1 MNILIV
7 NAYKRSLNYKNKFTS
22 FCDIIKNIIKK
33 VSENSGIDNFYFIYR
48 TPNTINDFIYN
59 YECNPGEET
68 KENLINKKNFDQ
80 IDMIFIDGNEK
91 YLPWEEKGYR
101 LSEFIRLC
109 KATNKIL
116 FAAGVALEILIY
128 YLATGSNNLFNF
140 INSKGEIQA
149 IEEIDKIPH
158 NFLKN
163 LKKND
168 YFLDYVTG
176 DILEYHIINKTW
188 IPIMNIGLH
197 KQIAA
202 EKFISRGKFILP
214 DNFKGK
220 DFIKYNK
227 TIISNCHEILN
238 VVTRQ
243 YLSHYLVE
251 SLPNEFV
258 GYTSLTWFPHFFN
271 VFYRKYHF
279 KAICQ
284 SDKGISVIEH
294 ENSVGV
300 AFHPQTNYRETVL
313 LLENF
318 IRQKFR
324 EVQNKLFKFQDNI
337 GPISQRHEIPLMFR
351 NYKYNDEEKKRNYL
365 NKNFKT
371 LNPKMN
377 TIGNVNNSIAFNRI
391 KKVKNVASH
400 VGMGFN
406 NRDMIFVENN
416 SIIQNPLSLNYPEN
430 LKKYKE
436 NNSKYDFFS
445 LKRNENT
452 RISEIFKPFNLSL
465 SSLKTIT
472 FNNNNNKKQE
482 NNINMKNIDLV
493 KKEIEKGENGLEY
506 LTFIKRDKMD
516 EDQLISY
523 YKKTRR
529 NVCQK
534 LEEIENFSN
543 FKLKSNSHKK
553 LKIRNIKTSKISKSN
568 LRLKSSFSFNNKRNN
583 YNNILTNNCI
593 NKDNKDYKINDYEKN
608 INILSEINNNMEEM
622 EAQYRTLMGNSHSR
636 PVKTATIKNKF
647 LKHRNFSVENKVKT
661 NNNDKWKKY
670 ENVSPE
676 QIERKEFLESK
687 KKWMSKEDFHR
698 VFGVRSTSIKP
709 IISVMIYGKP
719 VSSHK
724 YRDIHPEK
732 WITPNGFI

>member
-436 NNSKYDFFS
+436 NNSKYNFFS

>member
-300 AFHPQTNYRETVL
+300 AFHPQTNYRETVS

-465 SSLKTIT
+465 SSLKTIS

-482 NNINMKNIDLV
+482 NNVNMKNIDLV
-493 KKEIEKGENGLEY
+493 KQEIEKGENGLEY

-523 YKKTRR
+523 YKKIRR

>member
-465 SSLKTIT
+465 SSLKTIS

-482 NNINMKNIDLV
+482 NNVNMKNIDLV
-493 KKEIEKGENGLEY
+493 KQEIEKGENGLEY

>member
-202 EKFISRGKFILP
+202 EKFIARGKFILP

-445 LKRNENT
+445 LK
-452 RISEIFKPFNLSL
+452 
-465 SSLKTIT
+465 
-472 FNNNNNKKQE
+472 
-482 NNINMKNIDLV
+482 
-493 KKEIEKGENGLEY
+493 
-506 LTFIKRDKMD
+506 
-516 EDQLISY
+516 
-523 YKKTRR
+523 
-529 NVCQK
+529 
-534 LEEIENFSN
+534 
-543 FKLKSNSHKK
+543 
-553 LKIRNIKTSKISKSN
+553 
-568 LRLKSSFSFNNKRNN
+568 
-583 YNNILTNNCI
+583 
-593 NKDNKDYKINDYEKN
+593 
-608 INILSEINNNMEEM
+608 
-622 EAQYRTLMGNSHSR
+622 
-636 PVKTATIKNKF
+636 
-647 LKHRNFSVENKVKT
+647 
-661 NNNDKWKKY
+661 
-670 ENVSPE
+670 
-676 QIERKEFLESK
+676 
-687 KKWMSKEDFHR
+687 
-698 VFGVRSTSIKP
+698 
-709 IISVMIYGKP
+709 
-719 VSSHK
+719 
-724 YRDIHPEK
+724 
-732 WITPNGFI
+732 

>member
-300 AFHPQTNYRETVL
+300 AFHPQTNYRETVS

-436 NNSKYDFFS
+436 NNSKYNFFS

-465 SSLKTIT
+465 SSLKTIS

-482 NNINMKNIDLV
+482 NNVNMKNIDLV
-493 KKEIEKGENGLEY
+493 KQEIEKGENGLEY